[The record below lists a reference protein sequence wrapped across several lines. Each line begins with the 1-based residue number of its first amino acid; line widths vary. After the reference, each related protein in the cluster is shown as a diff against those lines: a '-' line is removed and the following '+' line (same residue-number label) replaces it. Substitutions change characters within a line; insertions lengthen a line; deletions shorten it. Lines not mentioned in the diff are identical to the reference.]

1 MGSPGPSPNTRP
13 RPESRATLRAMTTEE
28 RLYKLE
34 GIVEGVMATLPRQ
47 VASLEGRTELLR
59 QELRAEIAA
68 LRQEMSVLRR
78 EMEEKFD
85 SLRQEVKAE
94 IAGLRQEMKTE
105 INTAL
110 NRLMLYFTALAAGLA
125 LLTLFR

>member
-1 MGSPGPSPNTRP
+1 
-13 RPESRATLRAMTTEE
+13 MTTEE

-34 GIVEGVMATLPRQ
+34 GIVEGVMTTLPGQ
-47 VASLEGRTELLR
+47 VASLEQRMELLR
-59 QELRAEIAA
+59 QELRAEIA
-68 LRQEMSVLRR
+68 
-78 EMEEKFD
+78 D
-85 SLRQEVKAE
+85 LRQEVKAE
-94 IAGLRQEMKTE
+94 IAGLRQEMKAE